1 MNSYSRTN
9 QTTTTNNNKHPIRMS
24 NTNNNKSKQI
34 KPQPP
39 HTPSELTF
47 AKRTL
52 QKLVLDSQ
60 FFPLSDSNNSV
71 KTINE
76 VDLLNNNGN
85 GNNGEEREGR
95 NYVGDIIGKGGFCE
109 VRLVKLCSSSIPNR
123 WGSSSSRHPHNSQ
136 STHPQQPKRYAMKYL
151 SPSKTTSTKVFQRG
165 IADLAMEACFLSLLR
180 HDNIINLHFVSGGSL
195 EENYNCCVEQGH
207 SVSGRGGHHS
217 LSSIQQSRTREEII
231 TDEYGNLQIRQ
242 VPQSIQPP
250 APQPRRQNHLFGYFL
265 LLDELS
271 ETLTDRIDYTYIPQV
286 LSNEYGYGEGNYQ
299 QNHMIEELNTKV
311 GLGIH
316 IDDSMHGGISRG
328 GSNNNNSDIVTK
340 DGNKSWRTYFE
351 SSSSKVSSSKG
362 GGDLN
367 SSHPSTSKVW
377 DKIRAHSPNPRR
389 HSSSNSKST
398 SNKHNNSSC
407 TFNSSLSSIEQQR
420 SYHQDGVARKSTSQ
434 IQQQYNSRSQLL
446 QRLQI
451 LKDVASALTYL
462 HTECKLLFRDV
473 KPDNI
478 GFYRD
483 YFPQCTCG
491 YRRRGT
497 SSRGEEEEC
506 TCYKEITKLF
516 DFGLCKE
523 LKPKYI
529 RKSTNPRQ
537 LDFNEEETTYK
548 LTSCTGSRRYMVS
561 LEMSASV
568 GYFFRLKLE

>member
-1 MNSYSRTN
+1 MNN
-9 QTTTTNNNKHPIRMS
+9 H
-24 NTNNNKSKQI
+24 NTSKSKQI

-76 VDLLNNNGN
+76 VDLLNNGTDW
-85 GNNGEEREGR
+85 EESNSGGGSGKGR
-95 NYVGDIIGKGGFCE
+95 NYVGEIIGKGGFCE
-109 VRLVKLCSSSIPNR
+109 VRLVKLSASSISHSR
-123 WGSSSSRHPHNSQ
+123 RGSSSRHPQN
-136 STHPQQPKRYAMKYL
+136 HPKQQKRYAMKYL

-195 EENYNCCVEQGH
+195 EENYNCIEQEDGGQYGRGG
-207 SVSGRGGHHS
+207 VNRGGHHS

-231 TDEYGNLQIRQ
+231 TDQFGNLQIRQ
-242 VPQSIQPP
+242 VPLIPPQSIQPP

-340 DGNKSWRTYFE
+340 DGNKNWRTYFE

-362 GGDLN
+362 GDLS
-367 SSHPSTSKVW
+367 SSHPTTSKVW

-389 HSSSNSKST
+389 HSSSNSKS
-398 SNKHNNSSC
+398 SNNNKHNNLSC
-407 TFNSSLSSIEQQR
+407 TFNSSLSSIEQQQT
-420 SYHQDGVARKSTSQ
+420 SYNGGGVARKSSQ
-434 IQQQYNSRSQLL
+434 IQQQQCYNPRQQLL

-529 RKSTNPRQ
+529 RKSMNPHQ

-561 LEMSASV
+561 LEMSAVRDTSFSPRV
-568 GYFFRLKLE
+568 

>member
-1 MNSYSRTN
+1 MNN
-9 QTTTTNNNKHPIRMS
+9 HNNNHHK
-24 NTNNNKSKQI
+24 I

-76 VDLLNNNGN
+76 VDLLNNSEGING
-85 GNNGEEREGR
+85 GEVGKGE
-95 NYVGDIIGKGGFCE
+95 NYVGEIIGKGGFCE
-109 VRLVKLCSSSIPNR
+109 VRLVKLCASSNT
-123 WGSSSSRHPHNSQ
+123 SSRHPQN
-136 STHPQQPKRYAMKYL
+136 HPQKQKRYAMKYL

-165 IADLAMEACFLSLLR
+165 IADLAMEACFLSLLN
-180 HDNIINLHFVSGGSL
+180 HNNIINLHFVSGGSL
-195 EENYNCCVEQGH
+195 EENYNCIEHDG
-207 SVSGRGGHHS
+207 GGHHS
-217 LSSIQQSRTREEII
+217 LSSIQKQRRTREEII
-231 TDEYGNLQIRQ
+231 TDEFGNLQIRQ

-250 APQPRRQNHLFGYFL
+250 APTRTNHLFGYFL

-286 LSNEYGYGEGNYQ
+286 LSNHEEEGNYQ
-299 QNHMIEELNTKV
+299 QDNLNTK
-311 GLGIH
+311 GGGID

-328 GSNNNNSDIVTK
+328 GSNNKNSDLSITK

-351 SSSSKVSSSKG
+351 SSSKTSSSSRT
-362 GGDLN
+362 GDLS

-389 HSSSNSKST
+389 HSSSNSKS

-434 IQQQYNSRSQLL
+434 IQQQQCYNPRQQLL

-497 SSRGEEEEC
+497 SSRGEEGEC

-561 LEMSASV
+561 
-568 GYFFRLKLE
+568 